1 MSLFFIV
8 LLILFLEK
16 LIIINNFKGG
26 VAMISNFLINKF
38 VRGYSD
44 IKNKKVR
51 ERYGYLGGI
60 IGALVNMA
68 LFVIKFTVGIV
79 VNSIAVT
86 AEAFNNLSDVASSL
100 VTIFG
105 FKLSGKP
112 ADKEHPFGHGRIEY
126 ISGLIVAFLVMM
138 VGYEFVKSS
147 FNRIKNPAPVSFSL
161 IPFVLL
167 LISIVL
173 KIWLGRFYKD
183 IGNKI
188 DSSALQA
195 SSVEAISDVFST
207 AAVAL
212 ALLASR
218 FTALP
223 IDGYIGMVVSLVI
236 LYAGFNLIKDTLD
249 PLLGAAPEKEL
260 VESIQEMLLDY
271 EYINGVHDL
280 LVHNYGPGRI
290 IASIHAEIPSNI
302 PIVKIHETID
312 RAEKEIS
319 DALDIYLAIHMD
331 PINTND
337 KEVLKAR
344 EELTEV
350 IKAVPI
356 VKSFHD
362 FRVVGEGENKNL
374 IFDVV
379 IGSDYKLT
387 KSKEFNLQK
396 DINLKLKKLY
406 PNYNAIITIDKGY
419 LGI

>member
-1 MSLFFIV
+1 
-8 LLILFLEK
+8 
-16 LIIINNFKGG
+16 
-26 VAMISNFLINKF
+26 MISNFLINKF

-44 IKNKKVR
+44 TKSKKVR

-60 IGALVNMA
+60 MGALINMA
-68 LFVIKFTVGIV
+68 LFAIKFTVGIA

-161 IPFVLL
+161 IPFILL

-173 KIWLGRFYKD
+173 KVWLGRFYKD

-188 DSSALQA
+188 NSSALRA
-195 SSVEAISDVFST
+195 SGVEAISDVFST

-218 FTALP
+218 FTSLP

-260 VESIQEMLLDY
+260 VESIQEMLLEY

-302 PIVKIHETID
+302 PIVKIHEIID

-319 DALDIYLAIHMD
+319 TDLDIYLAIHMD
-331 PINTND
+331 PINTDD
-337 KEVLKAR
+337 KEILEAR
-344 EELTEV
+344 EELTETL
-350 IKAVPI
+350 KTLPI

-374 IFDVV
+374 IFDIV
-379 IGSDYKLT
+379 IGADHRLT
-387 KSKEFNLQK
+387 KREELSLQK
-396 DINLKLKKLY
+396 DINFKLKKLY
-406 PNYNAIITIDKGY
+406 PNYNAIINIDKDY
-419 LGI
+419 LGV

>member
-1 MSLFFIV
+1 
-8 LLILFLEK
+8 
-16 LIIINNFKGG
+16 
-26 VAMISNFLINKF
+26 MISNFLINKF

-44 IKNKKVR
+44 TKSKKVR

-60 IGALVNMA
+60 MGALINMA
-68 LFVIKFTVGIV
+68 LFAIKFTVGIA

-161 IPFVLL
+161 IPFILL

-173 KIWLGRFYKD
+173 KVWLGRFYKD

-188 DSSALQA
+188 NSSALRA
-195 SSVEAISDVFST
+195 SGVEAISDVFST

-218 FTALP
+218 FTSLP

-260 VESIQEMLLDY
+260 VESIQEMLLEY

-302 PIVKIHETID
+302 PIVKIHEIID

-319 DALDIYLAIHMD
+319 TDLDIYLAIHMD
-331 PINTND
+331 PINTDD
-337 KEVLKAR
+337 KEILEAR
-344 EELTEV
+344 EELIETL
-350 IKAVPI
+350 KTLPI

-362 FRVVGEGENKNL
+362 FRVVGEGGNKNL
-374 IFDVV
+374 IFDIV
-379 IGSDYKLT
+379 IGADHRLT
-387 KSKEFNLQK
+387 KSEELSLQK
-396 DINLKLKKLY
+396 DINFKLKKLY
-406 PNYNAIITIDKGY
+406 PNYNAIINIDKDY
-419 LGI
+419 LSI

>member
-1 MSLFFIV
+1 
-8 LLILFLEK
+8 
-16 LIIINNFKGG
+16 
-26 VAMISNFLINKF
+26 MISNFLINKF

-44 IKNKKVR
+44 IKSKKVR

-60 IGALVNMA
+60 MGALINMA
-68 LFVIKFTVGIV
+68 LFGIKFTVGIA

-161 IPFVLL
+161 IPFILL

-173 KIWLGRFYKD
+173 KVWLGRFYKD

-188 DSSALQA
+188 NSSALRA
-195 SSVEAISDVFST
+195 SGVEAISDVFST
-207 AAVAL
+207 SAVAL

-218 FTALP
+218 FTSLP

-260 VESIQEMLLDY
+260 VESIQEMLLEY

-302 PIVKIHETID
+302 PIVKIHEIID

-319 DALDIYLAIHMD
+319 TDLDIYLAIHMD
-331 PINTND
+331 PINTDD
-337 KEVLKAR
+337 KEILEAR
-344 EELTEV
+344 EELTETL
-350 IKAVPI
+350 KTLPI

-362 FRVVGEGENKNL
+362 FRVVGEGGNKNL
-374 IFDVV
+374 IFDIV
-379 IGSDYKLT
+379 IGADHRLT
-387 KSKEFNLQK
+387 KREELSLQK
-396 DINLKLKKLY
+396 DINFKLKKLY
-406 PNYNAIITIDKGY
+406 PNYNAIITIDKDY

>member
-1 MSLFFIV
+1 
-8 LLILFLEK
+8 
-16 LIIINNFKGG
+16 
-26 VAMISNFLINKF
+26 MISNFLINKF

-44 IKNKKVR
+44 TKSKKVR

-60 IGALVNMA
+60 MGALINMT
-68 LFVIKFTVGIV
+68 LFGIKFTVGIA

-112 ADKEHPFGHGRIEY
+112 ADREHPFGHGRIEY

-161 IPFVLL
+161 IPFILL

-173 KIWLGRFYKD
+173 KVWLGRFYKD

-188 DSSALQA
+188 NSSALRA
-195 SSVEAISDVFST
+195 SGVEAISDVFST
-207 AAVAL
+207 SAVAL

-218 FTALP
+218 FTSLP

-260 VESIQEMLLDY
+260 VESIQEMLLEY

-302 PIVKIHETID
+302 PIVKIHEIID

-319 DALDIYLAIHMD
+319 TDLDIYLAIHMD
-331 PINTND
+331 PINTDD
-337 KEVLKAR
+337 KEILEAR
-344 EELTEV
+344 EELTETL
-350 IKAVPI
+350 KTVPI

-374 IFDVV
+374 IFDIV
-379 IGSDYKLT
+379 IGADHRLT
-387 KSKEFNLQK
+387 KREELSLQK
-396 DINLKLKKLY
+396 DINFKLKKLY
-406 PNYNAIITIDKGY
+406 PNYNAIITIDKDY

>member
-1 MSLFFIV
+1 
-8 LLILFLEK
+8 
-16 LIIINNFKGG
+16 
-26 VAMISNFLINKF
+26 MISNFLINKF

-44 IKNKKVR
+44 TKSKKVR

-60 IGALVNMA
+60 MGALINMA
-68 LFVIKFTVGIV
+68 LFGIKFTVGIA

-112 ADKEHPFGHGRIEY
+112 ADREHPFGHGRIEY

-161 IPFVLL
+161 IPFILL

-173 KIWLGRFYKD
+173 KVWLGRFYKD

-188 DSSALQA
+188 NSSALRA
-195 SSVEAISDVFST
+195 SGVEAISDVFST
-207 AAVAL
+207 SAVAL

-218 FTALP
+218 FTSLP

-260 VESIQEMLLDY
+260 VESIQEMLLEY

-302 PIVKIHETID
+302 PIVKIHEIID

-319 DALDIYLAIHMD
+319 TDLDIYLAIHMD
-331 PINTND
+331 PINTDD
-337 KEVLKAR
+337 KEILEAR
-344 EELTEV
+344 EELTETL
-350 IKAVPI
+350 KTVPI

-374 IFDVV
+374 IFDIV
-379 IGSDYKLT
+379 IGADHRLT
-387 KSKEFNLQK
+387 KREELSLQK
-396 DINLKLKKLY
+396 DINFKLKKLY
-406 PNYNAIITIDKGY
+406 PNYNAIITIDKDY

>member
-1 MSLFFIV
+1 
-8 LLILFLEK
+8 
-16 LIIINNFKGG
+16 
-26 VAMISNFLINKF
+26 MISNFLINKF

-44 IKNKKVR
+44 TKSKKVR

-60 IGALVNMA
+60 MGALINMA
-68 LFVIKFTVGIV
+68 LFGIKFTVGIV

-147 FNRIKNPAPVSFSL
+147 FNRIKKPAPVSFSL

-173 KIWLGRFYKD
+173 KVWLGGFYKD

-188 DSSALQA
+188 DSSALRA

-249 PLLGAAPEKEL
+249 PLLGTAPEKEL

-302 PIVKIHETID
+302 PIVKIHEIID

-319 DALDIYLAIHMD
+319 TALDIYLAIHMD
-331 PINTND
+331 PINTDD
-337 KEVLKAR
+337 KEILEARQELAETLKT
-344 EELTEV
+344 L
-350 IKAVPI
+350 PI

-379 IGSDYKLT
+379 IGADHKLT
-387 KSKEFNLQK
+387 KSEELNLQK
-396 DINLKLKKLY
+396 DINFKLKKLY
-406 PNYNAIITIDKGY
+406 PNYNAVITIDKDY
-419 LGI
+419 LSI